1 MTMVVLG
8 TAGCTT
14 SSATLLG
21 PAERGQKV
29 DQLAKIVYHMNG
41 KTETNFRKNKMIN
54 ELTEQEIDYIVEY
67 TGLDEVMG
75 YPLDY
80 TPIVFFTRNENVVDF
95 VTILS
100 SDFMG
105 Q

>member
-1 MTMVVLG
+1 MMVVLDI
-8 TAGCTT
+8 AGCTT
-14 SSATLLG
+14 SSVTLLG
-21 PAERGQKV
+21 PAELGQKV
-29 DQLAKIVYHMNG
+29 DQLAKIVYHTSG
-41 KTETNFRKNKMIN
+41 KTETNFRKNKMIH

-105 Q
+105 K

>member
-1 MTMVVLG
+1 MVVLDI
-8 TAGCTT
+8 AGCTT
-14 SSATLLG
+14 SSVTLLG
-21 PAERGQKV
+21 PAELGQKV
-29 DQLAKIVYHMNG
+29 DQLAKIVYHMSG
-41 KTETNFRKNKMIN
+41 KTETNFRKNKMIH

-80 TPIVFFTRNENVVDF
+80 TPIVFFARNENVIDF

-100 SDFMG
+100 SDFIG
-105 Q
+105 K

>member
-1 MTMVVLG
+1 
-8 TAGCTT
+8 
-14 SSATLLG
+14 
-21 PAERGQKV
+21 
-29 DQLAKIVYHMNG
+29 MNG

-80 TPIVFFTRNENVVDF
+80 TPIVIFTRNENVVDF

>member
-1 MTMVVLG
+1 
-8 TAGCTT
+8 
-14 SSATLLG
+14 
-21 PAERGQKV
+21 
-29 DQLAKIVYHMNG
+29 
-41 KTETNFRKNKMIN
+41 MIH

-80 TPIVFFTRNENVVDF
+80 TPIVFFARNENVIDF

-105 Q
+105 K

>member
-1 MTMVVLG
+1 
-8 TAGCTT
+8 
-14 SSATLLG
+14 
-21 PAERGQKV
+21 
-29 DQLAKIVYHMNG
+29 
-41 KTETNFRKNKMIN
+41 MIN

-80 TPIVFFTRNENVVDF
+80 TSIVFFTRNENVVDF